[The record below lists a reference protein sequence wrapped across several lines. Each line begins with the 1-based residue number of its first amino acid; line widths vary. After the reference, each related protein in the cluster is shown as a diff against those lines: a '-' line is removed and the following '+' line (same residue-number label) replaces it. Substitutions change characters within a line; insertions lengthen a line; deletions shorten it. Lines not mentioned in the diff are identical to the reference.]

1 MDLSGL
7 NIPLIAIKF
16 VLLLLSLTVHE
27 MAHAWSAS
35 HFGDQTARLLGR
47 VSLNPLP
54 HIDPI
59 GTVLFPLLGML
70 APNLPVLGW
79 ARPVPVNPANLKR
92 PRSMVMWISAAGPL
106 SNLALAG
113 GFLTILAVSSR
124 AGLAAPSPYVW
135 EVAGDLPS
143 SALAAVLKLGFL
155 TNVMLAFFNLLPIP
169 PLDGGGVL
177 AGLLP
182 QRMGEAI
189 EGFGRFGFLVLM
201 ALILIPVGP
210 MNLLSWILHPV
221 IMGAQ
226 LALTLSLR

>member
-1 MDLSGL
+1 VDLSGL

-59 GTVLFPLLGML
+59 GTVLFP
-70 APNLPVLGW
+70 
-79 ARPVPVNPANLKR
+79 RPVPVNPANLKR
-92 PRSMVMWISAAGPL
+92 PRFMMMWISAAGPL

-124 AGLAAPSPYVW
+124 AGLAAPSVHDGGL
-135 EVAGDLPS
+135 VVDLS
-143 SALAAVLKLGFL
+143 SIVFVVLVLGFF

-189 EGFGRFGFLVLM
+189 EGFGRFGFLMLM

-226 LALTLSLR
+226 LALSLSLR